1 MTTETDMRAMCGH
14 KPRSVGSHQTLEE
27 ARNGFFPRDS
37 GGSGV
42 LLNFSPVL
50 CCAVPSR
57 YSHVRLFATPWT
69 VACQAPPSKGFS
81 RQEY

>member
-1 MTTETDMRAMCGH
+1 MTTETDMRVMCGH

-27 ARNGFFPRDS
+27 ARNGFFPRGS
-37 GGSGV
+37 GGSRV

-50 CCAVPSR
+50 CCAVLSP
-57 YSHVRLFATPWT
+57 YSPVRLFATPWA
-69 VACQAPPSKGFS
+69 VASQAPLSKGFS